1 MLIAHLTGPDLGPQS
16 IFQSLSNWQKKI
28 ISSSNNNMLVEFRSD
43 IEDLYYGFPVG
54 EFGFS
59 ASIHYPPIENKLC
72 EKGLNITLK
81 TIQSPN
87 YPHLYDSNLLC
98 KWLIYVPH
106 GSHITLKFTQFE
118 VGHIF

>member
-1 MLIAHLTGPDLGPQS
+1 
-16 IFQSLSNWQKKI
+16 
-28 ISSSNNNMLVEFRSD
+28 MLVEFRSD

-59 ASIHYPPIENKLC
+59 ASIHYHPVESKLC

-98 KWLIYVPH
+98 RWLIYVPH